1 MRSAIRR
8 FLIGVATMLVVGDLA
23 FAEPTGG
30 VAGDVAL
37 GAMKPLPL
45 PPGYKAHTKKP
56 IGDPDA
62 PRAVV
67 YLARDDGVYPK
78 LGAYAVENIAQEGYQ
93 FRPGVTA
100 VRTGTQVAF
109 PNRDDEFH
117 SVFSYSKA
125 KRFDLGR
132 YRRDEQS
139 PLITFDQPGL
149 VKIYCEIH
157 KHMRNLLLVLDTPWF
172 TETDAAG
179 HFTLENVPPGEYQLH
194 AFLPSEETLDTR
206 VTIVPGKTAHADLS
220 RHLLQTQGEP

>member
-1 MRSAIRR
+1 MAAIALAAST
-8 FLIGVATMLVVGDLA
+8 FVGDGA
-23 FAEPTGG
+23 RAEQTGSIT
-30 VAGDVAL
+30 GDVAL
-37 GAMKPLPL
+37 GAVKPLPL

-56 IGDPDA
+56 IADPDA

-78 LGAYAVENIAQEGYQ
+78 TGGPDVESIAQEGYQ

-109 PNRDDEFH
+109 PNHDDEFH

-132 YRRDEQS
+132 YRKDEQS
-139 PLITFDQPGL
+139 PPITFDQPGL

-172 TETDAAG
+172 TETDATG
-179 HFTLENVPPGEYQLH
+179 HFSLDNVPPGDYQLH

-206 VTIVPGKTAHADLS
+206 VTIIAG
-220 RHLLQTQGEP
+220 QTVRANLP